1 MKKHN
6 KKGKIL
12 ISAGTFLI
20 VAAVFLVVFNIVTF
34 KKAELTSKKMLA
46 ALDLPE
52 VAVEEV
58 PDYILNP
65 EKEMPEKEVDG
76 ILCVA
81 TVEIPS
87 IGIKLP
93 VASEWS
99 YPNLQK
105 CPCRYVGTV
114 YLNSLIIAAHNYPE
128 HFGKIAKLQNGDT
141 VIITDIDGNVFKYS
155 VDVVDVLEPTA
166 IEEMKAGRWDLTLFT
181 CTIGGSYRVTVRC
194 NRVKEN

>member
-6 KKGKIL
+6 KKGKVL
-12 ISAGTFLI
+12 ISAGTLLI
-20 VAAVFLVVFNIVTF
+20 VAAVFLVVFNIITF

-52 VAVEEV
+52 VTEEV

-128 HFGKIAKLQNGDT
+128 HFGKIAKLQNGDA
-141 VIITDIDGNVFKYS
+141 VIVTDIDGNVFKYS

-194 NRVKEN
+194 NRIKGD